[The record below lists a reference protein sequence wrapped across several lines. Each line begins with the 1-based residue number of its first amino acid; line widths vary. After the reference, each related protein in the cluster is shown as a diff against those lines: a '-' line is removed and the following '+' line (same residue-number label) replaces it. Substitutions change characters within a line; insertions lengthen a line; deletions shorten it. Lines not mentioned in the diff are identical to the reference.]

1 MGSGGVTGRGGSCW
15 WNLKALGTF
24 RISPLSPS
32 LSFSLSLSPLLTDCM
47 VEVRHHAL
55 CGLGAFFSSSHKMAE
70 VLMLPS

>member
-32 LSFSLSLSPLLTDCM
+32 LSIADRLHGGGETSCFVWPW
-47 VEVRHHAL
+47 
-55 CGLGAFFSSSHKMAE
+55 GFFSSSHKMAE